1 MRKDCLS
8 YIFIF
13 PVLCL
18 AAILSGCIKNNIPYP
33 RIQAN
38 FVTLEASGQTGTTQ
52 IDTVNRAATITL
64 PEDANIYSV
73 RISGYSLTPGAH
85 IVDNP
90 FGNPVDLSEPIY
102 VYLELYQSYLW
113 SITAVQNIERYF
125 EVSGQMGETA
135 IDVPAHRVV
144 VYVRSGTD
152 LKEISVIRAKLAS
165 TAATMTPD
173 LLEGGT
179 FDGSKPFTIT
189 TDTYG
194 HKEVWTVYVQT
205 VEEAVTTVSVD
216 AWTCVAWV
224 QGQGEAGLDNGFEYR
239 ITGSEAWTKL
249 PESQV
254 THNGGAFTG
263 CIMHLSPETSYE
275 VRAYSDDNYGSIL
288 SFTTGK
294 ELQVPNSDFEN
305 WWLDKRV
312 WCPWAEDGEPYW
324 GTGNQGA
331 ATVGQSNTVPTDD
344 TPTGT
349 GRAAKLETKWIVV
362 KLAAGNIFTGT
373 YIRTDGTNGVLSFG
387 RPFTERPVRVQG
399 MYKYTGA
406 IIDRASNEF
415 KNLIGQPDTCS
426 VWAALI
432 DSDEPYEIRTNPNNR
447 RLFDPDGPEV
457 IAYGQ
462 LLNAETITSYVPFD
476 FELKYKSTSRVP
488 KYLIIC
494 ASASKYGD
502 YFTGGAGAT
511 MYIDDIKLVYDY
523 K

>member
-1 MRKDCLS
+1 MRKDSLS

-18 AAILSGCIKNNIPYP
+18 AAMLSGCIKNNIPYP

-52 IDTVNRAATITL
+52 IDTVNRVATITL

-135 IDVPAHRVV
+135 IDVPGHRVV

-152 LKEISVIRAKLAS
+152 IKEISVIRAKLAS

-263 CIMHLSPETSYE
+263 CIMHLLPETSYE
-275 VRAYSDDNYGSIL
+275 VRAYSNDNYGSIL

-511 MYIDDIKLVYDY
+511 KYIDDIKLVYPY

>member
-1 MRKDCLS
+1 MRKDSLS

-18 AAILSGCIKNNIPYP
+18 AAMLSGCIKNNIPYP

-52 IDTVNRAATITL
+52 IDTVNRVATITL

-135 IDVPAHRVV
+135 IDVPGHRVV

-152 LKEISVIRAKLAS
+152 IKEISVIRAKLAS

-239 ITGSEAWTKL
+239 ITGSEALTKL

-263 CIMHLSPETSYE
+263 CIMHLLPETSYE
-275 VRAYSDDNYGSIL
+275 VRAYSNDNYGSIL

>member
-1 MRKDCLS
+1 MRKDSLS

-18 AAILSGCIKNNIPYP
+18 AAMLSGCIKNNIPYP

-52 IDTVNRAATITL
+52 IDTVNRVATITL

-135 IDVPAHRVV
+135 IDVPGHRVV

-152 LKEISVIRAKLAS
+152 IKEISVIRAKLAS

-194 HKEVWTVYVQT
+194 HKEVWTVYVQA

-263 CIMHLSPETSYE
+263 CIMHLLPETSYE
-275 VRAYSDDNYGSIL
+275 VRAYSNDNYGSIL

>member
-1 MRKDCLS
+1 MRKDSLS

-18 AAILSGCIKNNIPYP
+18 AAMLSGCIKNNIPYP

-52 IDTVNRAATITL
+52 IDTVNRVATITL

-102 VYLELYQSYLW
+102 VHLELYQSYLW

-135 IDVPAHRVV
+135 IDVPGHRVV

-152 LKEISVIRAKLAS
+152 IKEISVIRAKLAS

-263 CIMHLSPETSYE
+263 CIMHLLPETSYE
-275 VRAYSDDNYGSIL
+275 VRAYSNDNYGSIL

-494 ASASKYGD
+494 ASARKYGD

>member
-1 MRKDCLS
+1 MRKDSLS

-18 AAILSGCIKNNIPYP
+18 AAMLSGCIKNNIPYP

-52 IDTVNRAATITL
+52 IDTVNRVATITL

-135 IDVPAHRVV
+135 IDVPGHRVV

-165 TAATMTPD
+165 TAAAMTPD

-179 FDGSKPFTIT
+179 FDGSKPFTVT

-205 VEEAVTTVSVD
+205 VEEAVTTVGVD

-447 RLFDPDGPEV
+447 RLFDPDSPEV
-457 IAYGQ
+457 IAFGQ
-462 LLNAETITSYVPFD
+462 LLNAETITSYIPFD

>member
-1 MRKDCLS
+1 MKQNRLT
-8 YIFIF
+8 YIT
-13 PVLCL
+13 PVLL
-18 AAILSGCIKNNIPYP
+18 LIVLFTGCIKNNIPYP

-38 FVTLEASGQTGTTQ
+38 FITLQACGQTGTTQ
-52 IDTVNRAATITL
+52 IDTVNRVATITL

-113 SITAVQNIERYF
+113 RIRAVQNIERYF
-125 EVSGQMGETA
+125 EVAGQMGETV
-135 IDVPAHRVV
+135 IDVPGHRVV
-144 VYVRSGTD
+144 VYVRNGTD
-152 LKEISVIRAKLAS
+152 LKNIPVTRAKLAS
-165 TAATMTPD
+165 TVATMAPD

-194 HKEVWTVYVQT
+194 HTEVWTIYVQT
-205 VEEAVTTVSVD
+205 VEEVVTTVSAD

-263 CIMHLSPETSYE
+263 CIMHLLPETSYE

-312 WCPWAEDGEPYW
+312 WNPWAEDGEPFW
-324 GTGNQGA
+324 DSGNKGA

-373 YIRTDGTNGVLSFG
+373 YIRTDGTNGVLSLG

-447 RLFDPDGPEV
+447 RLFDPDSPEV

-462 LLNAETITSYVPFD
+462 LLNAETITSYIPFD

>member
-1 MRKDCLS
+1 MRKDRLS

-18 AAILSGCIKNNIPYP
+18 AAMLSGCIKNNIPYP

-52 IDTVNRAATITL
+52 IDTVNRVATITL

-135 IDVPAHRVV
+135 IDVPGHRVV

-165 TAATMTPD
+165 TAASMTPD

-179 FDGSKPFTIT
+179 FDGSKPFTVT

-263 CIMHLSPETSYE
+263 CIMHLSPETNYE
-275 VRAYSDDNYGSIL
+275 ARAYSDDNYGSIL

-447 RLFDPDGPEV
+447 RLFNPDGPEV

>member
-1 MRKDCLS
+1 MRKDSLS

-18 AAILSGCIKNNIPYP
+18 AAMLSGCIKNNIPYP

-52 IDTVNRAATITL
+52 IDTVNRVATITL

-135 IDVPAHRVV
+135 IDVPGHRVV

-152 LKEISVIRAKLAS
+152 IKEISVIRAKLAS

-194 HKEVWTVYVQT
+194 HKEVWTVYLQT

-263 CIMHLSPETSYE
+263 CIMHLLPETSYE
-275 VRAYSDDNYGSIL
+275 VRAYSNDNYGSIL

>member
-1 MRKDCLS
+1 MRKDSLS

-18 AAILSGCIKNNIPYP
+18 AAMLSGCIKNNIPYP

-52 IDTVNRAATITL
+52 IDTVNRVATITL

-135 IDVPAHRVV
+135 IDVPGHRVV

-165 TAATMTPD
+165 TAAAMTPD

-312 WCPWAEDGEPYW
+312 WCPWTEDGEPYW

-447 RLFDPDGPEV
+447 RLFDPDGHEV

>member
-1 MRKDCLS
+1 MKQNSFAFLL
-8 YIFIF
+8 
-13 PVLCL
+13 PALCIIAL
-18 AAILSGCIKNNIPYP
+18 LSGCIKNNIPYP

-38 FVTLEASGQTGTTQ
+38 FISLEARGQSGITQ
-52 IDTVNRAATITL
+52 IDTVNRVATINF
-64 PEDANIYSV
+64 PEDTYIYSV
-73 RISGYSLTPGAH
+73 QITGYSLTPGSH

-90 FGNPVDLSEPIY
+90 FAGTVDLSSPLY

-113 SITAVQNIERYF
+113 RIESAQNIERYF
-125 EVSGQMGETA
+125 EVEGQMGETV
-135 IDVPAHRVV
+135 IDVPGHRVV
-144 VYVRSGTD
+144 VFVRTGTD
-152 LKEISVIRAKLAS
+152 LKEIKVIRAKLAAS
-165 TAATMTPD
+165 SAQMTPD
-173 LLEGGT
+173 LLEGDT
-179 FDGSKPFTIT
+179 FDGSKPFSIVTEN
-189 TDTYG
+189 YG
-194 HKEVWTVYVQT
+194 HKEEWTVYVQT
-205 VEEAVTTVSVD
+205 VDEAVTTVSAD

-224 QGQGEAGLDNGFEYR
+224 YGQGEAGLDNGFEYR
-239 ITGSEAWTKL
+239 ITGSEIWTKV
-249 PESQV
+249 PENQV
-254 THNGGAFTG
+254 THNGGSFTG

-275 VRAYSDDNYGSIL
+275 VRAYSDDNYGSTL
-288 SFTTGK
+288 NFTTGK
-294 ELQVPNSDFEN
+294 ELQLPNSDFED

-312 WCPWAEDGEPYW
+312 WCPWAEDGDAYW

-349 GRAAKLETKWIVV
+349 GLAAKLETKWIVV
-362 KLAAGNIFTGT
+362 KLAAGNIFTGR
-373 YIRTDGTNGVLSFG
+373 YVRTDGTNGVLSLG

-406 IIDRASNEF
+406 IIDRASSDF

-432 DSDEPYEIRTNPNNR
+432 DSDEAYEIRTNPNNR
-447 RLFDPDGPEV
+447 RLFDPNAPEV

-462 LLNAETITSYVPFD
+462 LNNAETITSYVPFD
-476 FELKYKSTSRVP
+476 FELKYKSTSRTP

-511 MYIDDIKLVYDY
+511 MFIDDIKLVYDY
-523 K
+523 Q

>member
-1 MRKDCLS
+1 MRKDSLS

-18 AAILSGCIKNNIPYP
+18 AAMLSGCIKNNIPYP

-52 IDTVNRAATITL
+52 IDTVNRVATITL

-85 IVDNP
+85 IVDDP

-135 IDVPAHRVV
+135 IDVPGHRVV

-152 LKEISVIRAKLAS
+152 IKEISVIRAKLAS

-263 CIMHLSPETSYE
+263 CIMHLLPETSYE
-275 VRAYSDDNYGSIL
+275 VRAYSNDNYGSIL

>member
-1 MRKDCLS
+1 MRKDSLS

-18 AAILSGCIKNNIPYP
+18 AAMLSGCIKNNIPYP

-52 IDTVNRAATITL
+52 IDTVNRVATITL

-135 IDVPAHRVV
+135 IDVPGHRVV

-152 LKEISVIRAKLAS
+152 IKEISVIRAKLAS

-263 CIMHLSPETSYE
+263 CIMHLLPETSYE
-275 VRAYSDDNYGSIL
+275 VRAYSNDNYGSIL

-331 ATVGQSNTVPTDD
+331 ATVGQSNTVPTND

>member
-1 MRKDCLS
+1 MRKDSLS

-18 AAILSGCIKNNIPYP
+18 AAMLSGCIKNNIPYP

-52 IDTVNRAATITL
+52 IDTVNRVATITL

-135 IDVPAHRVV
+135 IDVPGHRVV

-152 LKEISVIRAKLAS
+152 IKEISVIRAKLSS

-263 CIMHLSPETSYE
+263 CIMHLLPETSYE
-275 VRAYSDDNYGSIL
+275 VRAYSNDNYGSIL

>member
-1 MRKDCLS
+1 MRKDSLS

-13 PVLCL
+13 PMLCL
-18 AAILSGCIKNNIPYP
+18 AAMLSGCIKNNIPYP

-52 IDTVNRAATITL
+52 IDTVNRVATITL

-135 IDVPAHRVV
+135 IDVPGHRVV

-165 TAATMTPD
+165 TAAAMTPD

-179 FDGSKPFTIT
+179 FDGSKPFTVT

-205 VEEAVTTVSVD
+205 VEEAVTTVGVD

-275 VRAYSDDNYGSIL
+275 VRAYSNDNYGSIL

-406 IIDRASNEF
+406 IIDRACNEF

-447 RLFDPDGPEV
+447 RLFNPDGPEV

>member
-1 MRKDCLS
+1 MRKDSLS

-18 AAILSGCIKNNIPYP
+18 AAMLSGCIKNNIPYP

-52 IDTVNRAATITL
+52 IDTVNRVATITL

-135 IDVPAHRVV
+135 IDVPGHRVV

-152 LKEISVIRAKLAS
+152 IKEISVIRAKLAS

-263 CIMHLSPETSYE
+263 CIMHLLPETSYE
-275 VRAYSDDNYGSIL
+275 VRAYSNDNYGSIL

>member
-1 MRKDCLS
+1 MRKDRLS
-8 YIFIF
+8 HIFIF

-18 AAILSGCIKNNIPYP
+18 AAMLSGCIKNNIPYP

-52 IDTVNRAATITL
+52 IDTVNRVATITL

-135 IDVPAHRVV
+135 IDVPGHRVV

-165 TAATMTPD
+165 TAAAMTPD

-179 FDGSKPFTIT
+179 FDGSKPFTVT

>member
-1 MRKDCLS
+1 MRKDSLS

-18 AAILSGCIKNNIPYP
+18 AAMLSGCIKNNIPYP

-52 IDTVNRAATITL
+52 IDTVNRVATIAL

-135 IDVPAHRVV
+135 IDVPGHRVV

-152 LKEISVIRAKLAS
+152 IKEISVIRAKLAS

-263 CIMHLSPETSYE
+263 CIMHLLPETSYE
-275 VRAYSDDNYGSIL
+275 VRAYSNDNYGSIL

>member
-1 MRKDCLS
+1 MRKDSLS

-18 AAILSGCIKNNIPYP
+18 AAMLSGCIKNNIPYP

-52 IDTVNRAATITL
+52 IDTVNRVATITL

-135 IDVPAHRVV
+135 IDVPGHRVV

-152 LKEISVIRAKLAS
+152 IKEISVIRAKLAS

-263 CIMHLSPETSYE
+263 CIMHLLPETSYE
-275 VRAYSDDNYGSIL
+275 VRAYSNDNYGSIL

-523 K
+523 Q

>member
-1 MRKDCLS
+1 MRKDSLS

-13 PVLCL
+13 PMLCL
-18 AAILSGCIKNNIPYP
+18 AAMLSGCIKNNIPYP

-52 IDTVNRAATITL
+52 IDTVNRVATITL

-125 EVSGQMGETA
+125 AVSGQMGETA
-135 IDVPAHRVV
+135 IDVPGHRVV

-165 TAATMTPD
+165 TAAAMTPD

-179 FDGSKPFTIT
+179 FDGSKPFTVT

-205 VEEAVTTVSVD
+205 VEEAVTTVGVD

-275 VRAYSDDNYGSIL
+275 VRAYSNDNYGSIL

-447 RLFDPDGPEV
+447 RLFDPDSPEV
-457 IAYGQ
+457 IAFGQ
-462 LLNAETITSYVPFD
+462 LLNAETITSYIPFD

>member
-1 MRKDCLS
+1 MRKDSLS

-13 PVLCL
+13 PMLCL
-18 AAILSGCIKNNIPYP
+18 AAMLSGCIKNNIPYP

-52 IDTVNRAATITL
+52 IDTVNRVATITL

-135 IDVPAHRVV
+135 IDVPGHRVV

-165 TAATMTPD
+165 TAAAMTPD

-179 FDGSKPFTIT
+179 FDGSKPFTVT

-205 VEEAVTTVSVD
+205 VEEAVTTVGVD

-275 VRAYSDDNYGSIL
+275 VRAYSNDNYGSIL

-447 RLFDPDGPEV
+447 RLFNPDGPEV

>member
-1 MRKDCLS
+1 MRKDSLS

-18 AAILSGCIKNNIPYP
+18 AAMLSGCIKNNIPYP

-52 IDTVNRAATITL
+52 IDTVNRVATITL

-135 IDVPAHRVV
+135 IDVPGHRVV

-152 LKEISVIRAKLAS
+152 IKEISVIRAKLAS

-263 CIMHLSPETSYE
+263 CIMHLLPETSYE
-275 VRAYSDDNYGSIL
+275 VRAYSNDNYGSIL

-426 VWAALI
+426 VWSALI

>member
-1 MRKDCLS
+1 M
-8 YIFIF
+8 
-13 PVLCL
+13 LCL
-18 AAILSGCIKNNIPYP
+18 AAMLSGCIKNNIPYP

-52 IDTVNRAATITL
+52 IDTVNRVATITL

-288 SFTTGK
+288 SFTTRK

>member
-1 MRKDCLS
+1 MRKDSLS

-18 AAILSGCIKNNIPYP
+18 AAMLSGCIKNNIPYP

-52 IDTVNRAATITL
+52 IDTVNRVATITL

-135 IDVPAHRVV
+135 IDVPGHRVV

-152 LKEISVIRAKLAS
+152 IKEISVIRAKLAS

-263 CIMHLSPETSYE
+263 CIMHLLPETSYE
-275 VRAYSDDNYGSIL
+275 VRAYSNDNYGSIL

-331 ATVGQSNTVPTDD
+331 ATVGQSNTVPIDD

>member
-1 MRKDCLS
+1 MRKDSLS

-18 AAILSGCIKNNIPYP
+18 AAMLSGCIKNNIPYP

-52 IDTVNRAATITL
+52 IDTVNRVATITL

-135 IDVPAHRVV
+135 IDVPGHRVV

-152 LKEISVIRAKLAS
+152 IKEISVIRAKLAS

-263 CIMHLSPETSYE
+263 CIMHLLPETSYE
-275 VRAYSDDNYGSIL
+275 VRAYSNDNYGSIL

-415 KNLIGQPDTCS
+415 KSLIGQPDTCS

>member
-1 MRKDCLS
+1 MRKDSLS

-18 AAILSGCIKNNIPYP
+18 AAMLSGCIKNNIPYP

-52 IDTVNRAATITL
+52 IDTVNRVATITL

-135 IDVPAHRVV
+135 IDVPGHRVV

-165 TAATMTPD
+165 TAAAMTPD

-179 FDGSKPFTIT
+179 FDGSKPFTVT

-205 VEEAVTTVSVD
+205 VEEAVTTVGVD

-447 RLFDPDGPEV
+447 RLFDPDSPEV
-457 IAYGQ
+457 IAFGQ

>member
-1 MRKDCLS
+1 MRKDSLS

-18 AAILSGCIKNNIPYP
+18 AAMLSGCIKNNIPYP

-52 IDTVNRAATITL
+52 IDTVNRVATITL

-135 IDVPAHRVV
+135 IDVPGHRVV

-165 TAATMTPD
+165 TAAVMTPD

-179 FDGSKPFTIT
+179 FDGSKPFTVT

-205 VEEAVTTVSVD
+205 VEEAVTTVGVD

-263 CIMHLSPETSYE
+263 CIMHLSPETNYE

-457 IAYGQ
+457 IAFGQ

>member
-1 MRKDCLS
+1 M
-8 YIFIF
+8 
-13 PVLCL
+13 LCL
-18 AAILSGCIKNNIPYP
+18 AAMLSGCIKNNIPYP

-52 IDTVNRAATITL
+52 IDTVNRVATITL

-73 RISGYSLTPGAH
+73 RISGYSLPPGAH

-135 IDVPAHRVV
+135 IDVPGHRVV

-165 TAATMTPD
+165 TAAAMTPD

-179 FDGSKPFTIT
+179 FDGSKPFTVT

-205 VEEAVTTVSVD
+205 VEEAVTTVGVD

-275 VRAYSDDNYGSIL
+275 VRAYSNDNYGSIL

-447 RLFDPDGPEV
+447 RLFDPNSPEV
-457 IAYGQ
+457 IAFGQ

>member
-1 MRKDCLS
+1 MRKDSLS

-18 AAILSGCIKNNIPYP
+18 AAMLSGCIKNNIPYP

-52 IDTVNRAATITL
+52 IDTVNRVATITL

-135 IDVPAHRVV
+135 IDVPGHRVV

-152 LKEISVIRAKLAS
+152 IKEISVIRAKLAS

-224 QGQGEAGLDNGFEYR
+224 QGQGEAGLYNGFEYR

-263 CIMHLSPETSYE
+263 CIMHLLPETSYE
-275 VRAYSDDNYGSIL
+275 VRAYSNDNYGSIL

>member
-1 MRKDCLS
+1 MRKDSLS

-52 IDTVNRAATITL
+52 IDTVNRVATITL

-135 IDVPAHRVV
+135 IDVPGHRVV

-152 LKEISVIRAKLAS
+152 IKEISVIRAKLAS
-165 TAATMTPD
+165 TAAAMTPD

-205 VEEAVTTVSVD
+205 VEEAVTTVNVD

-447 RLFDPDGPEV
+447 RLFNPDGPEV

>member
-1 MRKDCLS
+1 M
-8 YIFIF
+8 
-13 PVLCL
+13 LCL
-18 AAILSGCIKNNIPYP
+18 AAMLSGCIKNNIPYP

-52 IDTVNRAATITL
+52 IDTVNRVATITL

-135 IDVPAHRVV
+135 IDVPGHRVV

-165 TAATMTPD
+165 TAAAMTPD

-179 FDGSKPFTIT
+179 FDGSKPFTVT

-205 VEEAVTTVSVD
+205 VEEAVTTVGVD

-275 VRAYSDDNYGSIL
+275 VRAYSNDNYGSIL

-349 GRAAKLETKWIVV
+349 GRAARLETKWIVV

-447 RLFDPDGPEV
+447 RLFNPDGPEV

>member
-1 MRKDCLS
+1 MRKDSLS

-18 AAILSGCIKNNIPYP
+18 AAMLSGCIKNNIPYP

-52 IDTVNRAATITL
+52 IDTVNRVATITL

-135 IDVPAHRVV
+135 IDVPGHRVV

-152 LKEISVIRAKLAS
+152 IKEISVIRAKLAS

-263 CIMHLSPETSYE
+263 CIMHLLPETSYE
-275 VRAYSDDNYGSIL
+275 VRAYSNDNYGSIL

-349 GRAAKLETKWIVV
+349 GRAAKLETTWIVV

>member
-1 MRKDCLS
+1 M
-8 YIFIF
+8 
-13 PVLCL
+13 LCL
-18 AAILSGCIKNNIPYP
+18 AAMLSGCIKNNIPYP

-52 IDTVNRAATITL
+52 IDTVNRVATITL

-135 IDVPAHRVV
+135 IDVPGHRVV

-165 TAATMTPD
+165 TAAAMTPD

-179 FDGSKPFTIT
+179 FDGSKPFTVT

-205 VEEAVTTVSVD
+205 VEEAVTTVGVD

-275 VRAYSDDNYGSIL
+275 VRAYSNDNYGSIL

-447 RLFDPDGPEV
+447 RLFNPDGPEV
-457 IAYGQ
+457 IAFGQ

>member
-1 MRKDCLS
+1 MRKDRLS
-8 YIFIF
+8 YICIF

-18 AAILSGCIKNNIPYP
+18 AAMLTGCIKNNIPYP

-52 IDTVNRAATITL
+52 IDTVNRVATITL

-135 IDVPAHRVV
+135 IDVPGHRVV

-165 TAATMTPD
+165 TAAAMTPD

-263 CIMHLSPETSYE
+263 CIMHLSPETNYE

>member
-1 MRKDCLS
+1 M
-8 YIFIF
+8 
-13 PVLCL
+13 LCL
-18 AAILSGCIKNNIPYP
+18 AAMLSGCIKNNIPYP

-52 IDTVNRAATITL
+52 IDTVNRVATITL

-135 IDVPAHRVV
+135 IDVPGHRVV

-165 TAATMTPD
+165 TAAAMTPD

-179 FDGSKPFTIT
+179 FDGSKPFTVT

-205 VEEAVTTVSVD
+205 VEEAVTTVGVD

-275 VRAYSDDNYGSIL
+275 VRAYSNDNYGSIL

-447 RLFDPDGPEV
+447 RLFNPDGPEV

>member
-1 MRKDCLS
+1 MRKDSLS

-18 AAILSGCIKNNIPYP
+18 AAMLSGCIKNNIPYP

-52 IDTVNRAATITL
+52 IDTVNRVATITL

-135 IDVPAHRVV
+135 IDVPGHRVV

-152 LKEISVIRAKLAS
+152 IKEISVIRAKLAS

-249 PESQV
+249 RESQV

-263 CIMHLSPETSYE
+263 CIMHLLPETSYE
-275 VRAYSDDNYGSIL
+275 VRAYSNDNYGSIL

>member
-1 MRKDCLS
+1 MRKDSLS

-18 AAILSGCIKNNIPYP
+18 AAMLSGCIKNNIPYP

-52 IDTVNRAATITL
+52 IDTVNRVATITL

-135 IDVPAHRVV
+135 IDVPGHRVV

-165 TAATMTPD
+165 TAAAMTPD

-179 FDGSKPFTIT
+179 FDGSKPFTVT

-447 RLFDPDGPEV
+447 RLFDPDGHEV

>member
-1 MRKDCLS
+1 M
-8 YIFIF
+8 
-13 PVLCL
+13 
-18 AAILSGCIKNNIPYP
+18 LSGCIKNNIPYP

-52 IDTVNRAATITL
+52 IDTVNRVATITL

-135 IDVPAHRVV
+135 IDVPGHRVV

-152 LKEISVIRAKLAS
+152 IKEISVIRAKLAS

-263 CIMHLSPETSYE
+263 CIMHLLPETSYE
-275 VRAYSDDNYGSIL
+275 VRAYSNDNYGSIL

>member
-1 MRKDCLS
+1 M
-8 YIFIF
+8 
-13 PVLCL
+13 LCL
-18 AAILSGCIKNNIPYP
+18 AAMLSGCIKNNIPYP

-52 IDTVNRAATITL
+52 IDTVNRVATITL

-135 IDVPAHRVV
+135 IDVPGHRVV

-165 TAATMTPD
+165 TAAAMTPD

-179 FDGSKPFTIT
+179 FDGSKPFTVT

-205 VEEAVTTVSVD
+205 VEEAVTTVGVD